1 MPSWYSY
8 FIPKIIFIFLINIKN
23 IIFLVKNSNKK
34 NFQKKK
40 YNWKNF
46 QILHSF
52 WDKNNYSI
60 NEDYLNLSFLDYLK
74 NLFNIINAIT
84 ISNIISKKKN
94 IKYIFLS
101 HPVYQYRVF
110 LSLLRD
116 YKKIYL
122 LGVFGLYKLHNKKND
137 NDWNFVDKKFI
148 NYLLKNKKFV
158 KDSNVY
164 WKKEIQENLITLVQE
179 LHLKKKINYQLI
191 KKNK

>member
-74 NLFNIINAIT
+74 NLLI
-84 ISNIISKKKN
+84 
-94 IKYIFLS
+94 
-101 HPVYQYRVF
+101 
-110 LSLLRD
+110 LLM
-116 YKKIYL
+116 L
-122 LGVFGLYKLHNKKND
+122 
-137 NDWNFVDKKFI
+137 
-148 NYLLKNKKFV
+148 
-158 KDSNVY
+158 
-164 WKKEIQENLITLVQE
+164 
-179 LHLKKKINYQLI
+179 
-191 KKNK
+191 